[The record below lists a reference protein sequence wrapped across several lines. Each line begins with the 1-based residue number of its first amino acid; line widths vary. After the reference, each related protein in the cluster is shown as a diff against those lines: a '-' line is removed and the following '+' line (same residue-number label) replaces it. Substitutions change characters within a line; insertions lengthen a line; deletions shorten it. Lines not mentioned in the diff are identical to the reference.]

1 MSAEPIANEV
11 WRAMA
16 AVVFDNRDAWKR
28 DVIETSGLPF
38 SRIRV
43 LRRLAK
49 RPMTAKEIAEAA
61 TMDAPA
67 TSVAVSDLEDRG
79 LVVRETNPNNRR
91 CKVISLTEEGR
102 RAVASIEAV
111 EDPAPRPFAA
121 LSREELT
128 TLQAILEKLSTD
140 AGENPSAGPRHG
152 DGPPR

>member
-1 MSAEPIANEV
+1 MSADDRANQV
-11 WRAMA
+11 WRVMA

-67 TSVAVSDLEDRG
+67 TSVAVNDLEDRG
-79 LVVRETNPNNRR
+79 LVVREAHPSNRR
-91 CKVISLTEEGR
+91 CKVISLIDEGR
-102 RAVASIEAV
+102 SVVASIEGV
-111 EDPAPRPFAA
+111 DDPAPAPFSA
-121 LSREELT
+121 LSPEELRA
-128 TLQAILEKLSTD
+128 LDANLAKLS
-140 AGENPSAGPRHG
+140 AG
-152 DGPPR
+152 

>member
-1 MSAEPIANEV
+1 MSADERANQV

-67 TSVAVSDLEDRG
+67 TSVAVNDLEDRG
-79 LVVRETNPNNRR
+79 LVVRQADPSNRR
-91 CKVISLTEEGR
+91 CKVVSLTDEGR
-102 RAVASIEAV
+102 GVVASIDGV

-121 LSREELT
+121 LSQQELR
-128 TLQAILEKLSTD
+128 TLEAILAKLT
-140 AGENPSAGPRHG
+140 AG
-152 DGPPR
+152 